1 MANETDPIKGKINN
15 LSTQQRLVAKQIA
28 EKMEERDTAMAS
40 GNAEELERIN
50 GEIEDDRNYQS
61 RLFEKISKTV
71 ELVGDRLS
79 DSFSG
84 GW

>member
-1 MANETDPIKGKINN
+1 MANETDSIKGKINN

-28 EKMEERDTAMAS
+28 EKMEERDAVMVS

-50 GEIEDDRNYQS
+50 GEIEDDRDYQS
-61 RLFEKISKTV
+61 RLFGKISKTV
-71 ELVGDRLS
+71 ELAGDRLP
-79 DSFSG
+79 DSFRG